1 MRYFCEH
8 FVHLCVFPSL
18 VRIRGLSLVYFS
30 DIVLIYLFSTV
41 HRFLPSQICYILDPT
56 DVVCVIGVIKVKCVG
71 SVRAGERVYAT
82 VDLDN
87 PGTAIP
93 ESHLPPSVVLGKTS
107 ILLGMSMEEKKASK
121 LDDVNLVQCF
131 VCIVLGVN
139 DKEIA
144 AEIENMYDHFEMD
157 LAVKLRRERKKMKR
171 RKYHDFKRV
180 VVLTHPGKE
189 RDGGWVRKDTRW
201 LYVWMYFRST

>member
-1 MRYFCEH
+1 M
-8 FVHLCVFPSL
+8 
-18 VRIRGLSLVYFS
+18 
-30 DIVLIYLFSTV
+30 
-41 HRFLPSQICYILDPT
+41 
-56 DVVCVIGVIKVKCVG
+56 KCMG

-107 ILLGMSMEEKKASK
+107 ILLGMSMEEKKVSK
-121 LDDVNLVQCF
+121 LDDVNLVECF

-139 DKEIA
+139 DKAIT

-157 LAVKLRRERKKMKR
+157 LAVKLRRERKKTR
-171 RKYHDFKRV
+171 RREYHDIQV
-180 VVLTHPGKE
+180 VVLPPAPNRGKN
-189 RDGGWVRKDTRW
+189 RMGAKR
-201 LYVWMYFRST
+201 YFMATCRFFSVCKFFLKLDVFWEEHLNWIALE

>member
-1 MRYFCEH
+1 M
-8 FVHLCVFPSL
+8 
-18 VRIRGLSLVYFS
+18 
-30 DIVLIYLFSTV
+30 
-41 HRFLPSQICYILDPT
+41 
-56 DVVCVIGVIKVKCVG
+56 KCMG
-71 SVRAGERVYAT
+71 SVRAGERIYAT

-139 DKEIA
+139 DKAIA

-157 LAVKLRRERKKMKR
+157 LAVKLRRERKKTR
-171 RKYHDFKRV
+171 RREYHDV
-180 VVLTHPGKE
+180 QGAVLPTQ
-189 RDGGWVRKDTRW
+189 W
-201 LYVWMYFRST
+201 LCVDFFLSLLIFP

>member
-1 MRYFCEH
+1 M
-8 FVHLCVFPSL
+8 
-18 VRIRGLSLVYFS
+18 
-30 DIVLIYLFSTV
+30 
-41 HRFLPSQICYILDPT
+41 
-56 DVVCVIGVIKVKCVG
+56 KCMG
-71 SVRAGERVYAT
+71 SVRAGERIYAT

-139 DKEIA
+139 DKAIA

-157 LAVKLRRERKKMKR
+157 LAVKLRRERKKTR
-171 RKYHDFKRV
+171 RREYHDV
-180 VVLTHPGKE
+180 QVAVLPTQ
-189 RDGGWVRKDTRW
+189 W
-201 LYVWMYFRST
+201 LYVDFFFSLLIFP

>member
-1 MRYFCEH
+1 MKLVCLKKKIGINCTRELIAQWS
-8 FVHLCVFPSL
+8 LCVSFW
-18 VRIRGLSLVYFS
+18 
-30 DIVLIYLFSTV
+30 DIVLLCFQPCIGFYP
-41 HRFLPSQICYILDPT
+41 HICYISDPT
-56 DVVCVIGVIKVKCVG
+56 DVVCVIGVIKVKCMG
-71 SVRAGERVYAT
+71 SVRAGERIYAT

-107 ILLGMSMEEKKASK
+107 ILLGMAMEEKKASK

-139 DKEIA
+139 DKAIT

-157 LAVKLRRERKKMKR
+157 LAVKLRRERKKTRRREYYDVQVAVFPTQPRKELHGCKR
-171 RKYHDFKRV
+171 NLMAICIF
-180 VVLTHPGKE
+180 
-189 RDGGWVRKDTRW
+189 
-201 LYVWMYFRST
+201 FS